1 MINNVDEDITISKLR
16 TFMQIESFSLQSSS
30 FKIRNIAII
39 ILPIWF

>member
-30 FKIRNIAII
+30 FNIRYTVDQYV
-39 ILPIWF
+39 ILP